1 MQTIYLDLSRK
12 GLSPTV
18 YAKQGDVRRKFKVIL
33 TDNMVAYAVPDGAAF
48 SVWYSGASGDGNY
61 TDIGA
66 ESAVAVSGNEV
77 TVDLIAQMLNNAGE
91 GELCLI
97 MTGADGSQIGTW
109 NILYKVEAVPGVG
122 SKPAEQYWAAFDERV
137 NELIDA
143 KLAELPSGGTV
154 PTYTGEV
161 EVE

>member
-1 MQTIYLDLSRK
+1 MQTIYLDISNK
-12 GLSPTV
+12 GVIPTI
-18 YAKQGDVRRKFKVIL
+18 YAKQGDVRRKFKAIL
-33 TDNMVAYAVPDGAAF
+33 TDNMVAYAVPEGAAF

-66 ESAVAVSGNEV
+66 ENAVAVAGNEV
-77 TVDLIAQMLNNAGE
+77 TVELIAQMLNNAGD

-97 MTGADGSQIGTW
+97 MTGADGFQLGTW
-109 NILYKVEAVPGVG
+109 NIPYRVEAVPGVG

-137 NELIDA
+137 NALIDA
-143 KLAELPSGGTV
+143 KLEGMETA